1 MAMEF
6 YSVIL
11 NKQTGCDK
19 TNPSPDSSGA
29 GGVAQQ

>member
-11 NKQTGCDK
+11 NKLTGCDK
-19 TNPSPDSSGA
+19 IKPSPDSSGA